1 MNLIYYMSLLFIL
14 FFIMFLIDKDR
25 KKAPKKIRIFL
36 GLSLIVLFIKNLV
49 LILMCIIKN
58 IEIIY
63 ILKNFIYLDY
73 LVIPV
78 IALNLYYIYLR
89 FDNINFNIIYHIG
102 IISIIIYLIFIY
114 KIDGVVKLDASIGYF
129 IVLNN
134 ESIIKAILIFI
145 IGMLLLGGAVFLDK
159 PHSNKTGIIITMI
172 VLGFMIIE
180 HILIMFK
187 LWLFPYCIIS
197 EILLLFV
204 INNSLDTFNKM

>member
-159 PHSNKTGIIITMI
+159 PHSNKTGILIPMI

-180 HILIMFK
+180 HILIIFK

>member
-78 IALNLYYIYLR
+78 IVLNLYYIYLR

-180 HILIMFK
+180 HILIIFK

>member
-180 HILIMFK
+180 HILIIFK

-204 INNSLDTFNKM
+204 INNSFDTFNKM